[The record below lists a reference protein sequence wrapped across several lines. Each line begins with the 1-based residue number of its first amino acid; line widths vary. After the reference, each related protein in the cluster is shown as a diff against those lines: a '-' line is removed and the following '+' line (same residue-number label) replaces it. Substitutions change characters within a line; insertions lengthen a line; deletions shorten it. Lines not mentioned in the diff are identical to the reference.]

1 MPNTQ
6 FITLLIIT
14 VFSLL
19 AGIVS
24 AVVLFGQLNA
34 KKRERAELERRL
46 ENTVGAAMN
55 SSVGNASAELER
67 RLQDRLKELS
77 DALYRYN
84 EQTKNDYERFKNALN
99 ESIASSMRETA
110 SRLAEA
116 QTAAAERISA
126 EQKAFSE
133 KLNTE
138 QKRAFR
144 KALLR
149 TEVAFR
155 QTCRRA
161 GFLRKTDFG
170 QTCCSEHPAEN
181 TGGAGGNAQ

>member
-6 FITLLIIT
+6 FIILLIIT

-67 RLQDRLKELS
+67 RQAEGAFGRTLSIQRTNKE
-77 DALYRYN
+77 
-84 EQTKNDYERFKNALN
+84 
-99 ESIASSMRETA
+99 
-110 SRLAEA
+110 
-116 QTAAAERISA
+116 
-126 EQKAFSE
+126 
-133 KLNTE
+133 
-138 QKRAFR
+138 
-144 KALLR
+144 
-149 TEVAFR
+149 
-155 QTCRRA
+155 
-161 GFLRKTDFG
+161 
-170 QTCCSEHPAEN
+170 
-181 TGGAGGNAQ
+181 

>member
-6 FITLLIIT
+6 FIILLIIT

-19 AGIVS
+19 AGTVS

-34 KKRERAELERRL
+34 KKRERAELERKL
-46 ENTVGAAMN
+46 ENAVGAAMN
-55 SSVGNASAELER
+55 SAVGNASAELER

-99 ESIASSMRETA
+99 ESIVG
-110 SRLAEA
+110 
-116 QTAAAERISA
+116 
-126 EQKAFSE
+126 K
-133 KLNTE
+133 TE
-138 QKRAFR
+138 YRTKRAFR
-144 KALLR
+144 KARFR
-149 TEVAFR
+149 TEVTFR
-155 QTCRRA
+155 QACRRA

-170 QTCCSEHPAEN
+170 QTCCSEYSAEN

>member
-84 EQTKNDYERFKNALN
+84 EQTKNDYERFKNAL
-99 ESIASSMRETA
+99 
-110 SRLAEA
+110 
-116 QTAAAERISA
+116 
-126 EQKAFSE
+126 K
-133 KLNTE
+133 
-138 QKRAFR
+138 
-144 KALLR
+144 KALLLR
-149 TEVAFR
+149 CAKPLPALRRHRQRRQKESPQNRKRFR
-155 QTCRRA
+155 
-161 GFLRKTDFG
+161 K
-170 QTCCSEHPAEN
+170 N
-181 TGGAGGNAQ
+181 

>member
-6 FITLLIIT
+6 FIILLIIT

-67 RLQDRLKELS
+67 RLQDRTHFIDTTNKQRMIMNDLKML
-77 DALYRYN
+77 
-84 EQTKNDYERFKNALN
+84 
-99 ESIASSMRETA
+99 
-110 SRLAEA
+110 
-116 QTAAAERISA
+116 
-126 EQKAFSE
+126 
-133 KLNTE
+133 
-138 QKRAFR
+138 
-144 KALLR
+144 
-149 TEVAFR
+149 
-155 QTCRRA
+155 
-161 GFLRKTDFG
+161 
-170 QTCCSEHPAEN
+170 
-181 TGGAGGNAQ
+181 

>member
-6 FITLLIIT
+6 FIILLIIT

-34 KKRERAELERRL
+34 KKRERAELERKL

-110 SRLAEA
+110 SR
-116 QTAAAERISA
+116 
-126 EQKAFSE
+126 
-133 KLNTE
+133 TE
-138 QKRAFR
+138 SIFGKTEYRTKRAFR
-144 KALLR
+144 KALFR
-149 TEVAFR
+149 TEDAFR
-155 QTCRRA
+155 QACRRA

>member
-6 FITLLIIT
+6 FIILLIIT

-34 KKRERAELERRL
+34 KKRERAELERKL

-84 EQTKNDYERFKNALN
+84 EQTKNDYERFKNAFC
-99 ESIASSMRETA
+99 S
-110 SRLAEA
+110 AEILS
-116 QTAAAERISA
+116 AAAVCASARREAVSRIEEAMLSF
-126 EQKAFSE
+126 KAF
-133 KLNTE
+133 LN
-138 QKRAFR
+138 R
-144 KALLR
+144 
-149 TEVAFR
+149 
-155 QTCRRA
+155 
-161 GFLRKTDFG
+161 
-170 QTCCSEHPAEN
+170 S
-181 TGGAGGNAQ
+181 